1 MSLRKYAV
9 TFLATLLFIFSCGC
23 NKEDGNVN
31 NGIIEEFVYEQAGD
45 VMLMAAAGDVLY
57 TLEDGAGAVFSA
69 FDVNGSR
76 TAGTVIPDFNANEV
90 KCICVD
96 KNKIYAV
103 VDEVKKFL
111 VCSVDI
117 NSEEVESI
125 CELDELDNIEKI
137 GVCDNRLYWLGE
149 KRSET
154 KPVEPF
160 TNEEGVTVYFEDKGK
175 KMGCIDLESGEN
187 VLLDIEFPVS
197 FAVSDNGVT
206 VYAYNRDR
214 KSVV

>member
-31 NGIIEEFVYEQAGD
+31 NGVIEEFVYGQAGD
-45 VMLMAAAGDVLY
+45 VILMAAAGDVLY
-57 TLEDGAGAVFSA
+57 TLEDGEGAVFSA
-69 FDVNGSR
+69 FDASGNR
-76 TAGTVIPDFNANEV
+76 TTSTVIPEFNANEV
-90 KCICVD
+90 KCICAD

-160 TNEEGVTVYFEDKGK
+160 YERGGRYG
-175 KMGCIDLESGEN
+175 
-187 VLLDIEFPVS
+187 LL
-197 FAVSDNGVT
+197 
-206 VYAYNRDR
+206 
-214 KSVV
+214 